1 MIAPAAVSQLVE
13 ATAYNIAA
21 SLLTKLSYV
30 GVMTLE
36 FFYGSEG
43 LFVNEV
49 APRTHN
55 SGHFSIEACSS
66 SQFDQQLCIAAGLD
80 VPNPD
85 LIADGS
91 LMVNLLGLNP
101 DQADPLEDRLA
112 KLRSIE
118 ALHLHW
124 YGKDEIPGRKLG
136 HVTTLLEGHS
146 ADERAERAQLMLQS
160 IREIWPLPLNW

>member
-1 MIAPAAVSQLVE
+1 
-13 ATAYNIAA
+13 
-21 SLLTKLSYV
+21 
-30 GVMTLE
+30 
-36 FFYGSEG
+36 
-43 LFVNEV
+43 
-49 APRTHN
+49 
-55 SGHFSIEACSS
+55 
-66 SQFDQQLCIAAGLD
+66 
-80 VPNPD
+80 
-85 LIADGS
+85 
-91 LMVNLLGLNP
+91 MVNLLGLNP